1 MIAITGGGTGGHLA
15 IARALACEL
24 NLRGIKTIFIGS
36 SSGQDKMWFENSDIF
51 EATYFLNSS
60 GVVNKRGLGKLKS
73 LINIIKLAFKC
84 KKIFKTHNISSV
96 ISVGGYSAA
105 PGAFGAIIWGKNLY
119 IHEQNAVIGRLNLI
133 LKPFAKGFFSSYF
146 EPKFDY
152 PVDERFFNIS
162 RVRHDLK
169 TILFLGG
176 SQGANF
182 INNLALSL
190 AANLDKHG
198 IKIIHQCGQKEYE
211 AITQKYKELGVRAE
225 VFAFSKEIE
234 IFMHRAD
241 FCISRAGASTI
252 WELCAAGLPALFI
265 PFPYAANNHQF
276 YNAKFLQE
284 QGAGMILKEDEIEIE
299 QLLNQI
305 YSINLENI
313 SQKLIN
319 LIDKNGSKTI
329 IDKILQSSKEYQIYS

>member
-15 IARALACEL
+15 IAKAFANEL
-24 NLRGIKTIFIGS
+24 NSRGIKAIFIGS

-60 GVVNKRGLGKLKS
+60 GVVNKRGFGRLKS
-73 LINIIKLAFKC
+73 LINILNLAFKC
-84 KKIFKTHNISSV
+84 KKIFKFHKVSSV

-105 PGAFGAIIWGKNLY
+105 PAAFGAIICGKKLY

-133 LKPFAKGFFSSYF
+133 LKPFAREFFSSYF

-152 PVDERFFNIS
+152 PVDEKFFKIS
-162 RVRHDLK
+162 KIRKNLN

-190 AANLDKHG
+190 AKDLDKNG
-198 IKIIHQCGQKEYE
+198 IKIIHQCGQKDYE
-211 AITQKYKELGVRAE
+211 TIIEKYKELNIKAE
-225 VFAFSKEIE
+225 VFAFSKDIDL
-234 IFMHRAD
+234 FMSRAD

-252 WELCAAGLPALFI
+252 WELCAASLPTLFI

-276 YNAKFLQE
+276 YNAKFLNDQN
-284 QGAGMILKEDEIEIE
+284 AAMVLKEDEIDSKN
-299 QLLNQI
+299 LLNI
-305 YSINLENI
+305 ICNINLEDI

-319 LIDKNGSKTI
+319 LLNKNGSKVI
-329 IDKILQSSKEYQIYS
+329 IDRILQDC

>member
-15 IARALACEL
+15 IAKAFANEL
-24 NLRGIKTIFIGS
+24 NSRGIKAIFIGS
-36 SSGQDKMWFENSDIF
+36 SSGQDKMWFKNSDIF

-60 GVVNKRGLGKLKS
+60 GVVNKRGFGRLKS
-73 LINIIKLAFKC
+73 LINILNLAFKC
-84 KKIFKTHNISSV
+84 KRIFKFHKVSSV

-105 PGAFGAIIWGKNLY
+105 PAAFGAIIWGKKLY

-133 LKPFAKGFFSSYF
+133 LKPFAREFFSSYF

-152 PVDERFFNIS
+152 PVDEKFFKIS
-162 RVRHDLK
+162 RIRKNLN

-182 INNLALSL
+182 INNLALNL
-190 AANLDKHG
+190 AKDLDKNG
-198 IKIIHQCGQKEYE
+198 IKIIHQCGQKDYE
-211 AITQKYKELGVRAE
+211 TIVEKYKELNIKAE
-225 VFAFSKEIE
+225 VFAFSKDIDL
-234 IFMHRAD
+234 FMSRAD

-252 WELCAAGLPALFI
+252 WELCAASLPTLFI

-276 YNAKFLQE
+276 YNAKFLNDQN
-284 QGAGMILKEDEIEIE
+284 AAMVLKEDEIDNKN
-299 QLLNQI
+299 LLNII
-305 YSINLENI
+305 YNLNLEDI

-319 LIDKNGSKTI
+319 LLNKNGSKVI
-329 IDKILQSSKEYQIYS
+329 IDRILENC

>member
-15 IARALACEL
+15 IAKAFANEL
-24 NLRGIKTIFIGS
+24 NSRGIKAIFIGS

-60 GVVNKRGLGKLKS
+60 GVVNKRGFGRLKS
-73 LINIIKLAFKC
+73 LINILNLAFKC
-84 KKIFKTHNISSV
+84 KRIFKFHKVSSV

-105 PGAFGAIIWGKNLY
+105 PAAFGAIIWGKKLY

-133 LKPFAKGFFSSYF
+133 LKPFAREFFSSYF

-152 PVDERFFNIS
+152 PVDEKFFKIS
-162 RVRHDLK
+162 RIRKNLN

-190 AANLDKHG
+190 AKDLDKNG
-198 IKIIHQCGQKEYE
+198 IKIIHQCGQKDYE
-211 AITQKYKELGVRAE
+211 IIVEKYKELNIKAE
-225 VFAFSKEIE
+225 VFAFSKDIDL
-234 IFMHRAD
+234 FMSRAD

-252 WELCAAGLPALFI
+252 WELCAASLPTLFI

-276 YNAKFLQE
+276 YNAKFLKDQD
-284 QGAGMILKEDEIEIE
+284 AAMVLKEDEIDNKN
-299 QLLNQI
+299 LLNII
-305 YSINLENI
+305 YNLNLEDI

-319 LIDKNGSKTI
+319 LLNKNGSKVI
-329 IDKILQSSKEYQIYS
+329 IDRILENC

>member
-15 IARALACEL
+15 IAKAFANEL
-24 NLRGIKTIFIGS
+24 NSRGIKAIFVGS

-60 GVVNKRGLGKLKS
+60 GVVNKRGFGRLKS
-73 LINIIKLAFKC
+73 LINILNLAFKC
-84 KKIFKTHNISSV
+84 KKIFKFHKVSSV

-105 PGAFGAIIWGKNLY
+105 PAAFGAIICGKKLY

-133 LKPFAKGFFSSYF
+133 LKPFAREFFSSYF

-152 PVDERFFNIS
+152 PVDEKFFKIS
-162 RVRHDLK
+162 KIRKNLN

-190 AANLDKHG
+190 AKDLDKNG
-198 IKIIHQCGQKEYE
+198 IKIIHQCGQKDYE
-211 AITQKYKELGVRAE
+211 TIIEKYKELNIKAE
-225 VFAFSKEIE
+225 VFAFSKDIDL
-234 IFMHRAD
+234 FMSRAD

-252 WELCAAGLPALFI
+252 WELCAASLPTLFI

-276 YNAKFLQE
+276 YNAKFLNDQN
-284 QGAGMILKEDEIEIE
+284 AAMVLKEDEIDSKN
-299 QLLNQI
+299 LLNII
-305 YSINLENI
+305 YNINLEDI

-319 LIDKNGSKTI
+319 LLNKNGSKVI
-329 IDKILQSSKEYQIYS
+329 IDRILQDC

>member
-15 IARALACEL
+15 IAKAFANEL
-24 NLRGIKTIFIGS
+24 NSRGIKAIFIGS

-60 GVVNKRGLGKLKS
+60 GVVNKRGFGRLKS
-73 LINIIKLAFKC
+73 LINILNLAFKC
-84 KKIFKTHNISSV
+84 KKIFKFHKVSSV

-105 PGAFGAIIWGKNLY
+105 PAAFGAIICGKKLY

-133 LKPFAKGFFSSYF
+133 LKPFAREFFSSYF

-152 PVDERFFNIS
+152 PVDEKFFKIS
-162 RVRHDLK
+162 KIRKNLN

-190 AANLDKHG
+190 AKDLDKNG
-198 IKIIHQCGQKEYE
+198 IKIIHQCGQKDYE
-211 AITQKYKELGVRAE
+211 TIVEKYKELNIKAE
-225 VFAFSKEIE
+225 VFAFSKDIDL
-234 IFMHRAD
+234 FMSRAD

-252 WELCAAGLPALFI
+252 WELCAASLPTLFI

-276 YNAKFLQE
+276 YNAKFLNDQN
-284 QGAGMILKEDEIEIE
+284 AAMVLKEDEIDSKN
-299 QLLNQI
+299 LLNII
-305 YSINLENI
+305 YNLNLEDI

-319 LIDKNGSKTI
+319 LLNKNGSKVI
-329 IDKILQSSKEYQIYS
+329 IDRILQDC

>member
-15 IARALACEL
+15 IAKAFANEL
-24 NLRGIKTIFIGS
+24 NSRGIKAIFIGS

-60 GVVNKRGLGKLKS
+60 GVVNKRGFGRLKS
-73 LINIIKLAFKC
+73 LINILNLAFKC
-84 KKIFKTHNISSV
+84 KKIFKFHKVSSV

-105 PGAFGAIIWGKNLY
+105 PAAFGAIICGKKLY

-133 LKPFAKGFFSSYF
+133 LKPFAREFFSSYF

-152 PVDERFFNIS
+152 PVDEKFFKIS
-162 RVRHDLK
+162 KIRKNLN

-190 AANLDKHG
+190 AKDLDKNG
-198 IKIIHQCGQKEYE
+198 IKIIHQCGQKDYE
-211 AITQKYKELGVRAE
+211 IIVEKYKELNIKAE
-225 VFAFSKEIE
+225 VFAFSKDIDL
-234 IFMHRAD
+234 FMSRAD

-252 WELCAAGLPALFI
+252 WELCAASLPTLFI

-276 YNAKFLQE
+276 YNAKFLNDQN
-284 QGAGMILKEDEIEIE
+284 AAMVLKEDEIDSKN
-299 QLLNQI
+299 LLNII
-305 YSINLENI
+305 YNINLEDI

-319 LIDKNGSKTI
+319 LLNKNGSKVI
-329 IDKILQSSKEYQIYS
+329 IDRILQDC

>member
-15 IARALACEL
+15 IAKAFANEL
-24 NLRGIKTIFIGS
+24 NSRGIKAIFIGS

-60 GVVNKRGLGKLKS
+60 GVVNKRGFGRLKS
-73 LINIIKLAFKC
+73 LINILNLAFKC
-84 KKIFKTHNISSV
+84 KRIFKFHKVSSV

-105 PGAFGAIIWGKNLY
+105 PAAFGAIIWGKKLY

-133 LKPFAKGFFSSYF
+133 LKPFAREFFSSYF

-152 PVDERFFNIS
+152 PVDEKFFKIS
-162 RVRHDLK
+162 RIRKNLN

-182 INNLALSL
+182 INNLALNL
-190 AANLDKHG
+190 AKDLDKNG
-198 IKIIHQCGQKEYE
+198 IKIIHQCGQKDYE
-211 AITQKYKELGVRAE
+211 TIVEKYKELNIKAE
-225 VFAFSKEIE
+225 IFAFSKDIDL
-234 IFMHRAD
+234 FMSRAD

-252 WELCAAGLPALFI
+252 WELCAASLPTLFI

-276 YNAKFLQE
+276 YNAKFLNDQN
-284 QGAGMILKEDEIEIE
+284 AAMVLKENEIDNKN
-299 QLLNQI
+299 LLNII
-305 YSINLENI
+305 YNLNLEDV

-319 LIDKNGSKTI
+319 LLNKNGSKVI
-329 IDKILQSSKEYQIYS
+329 IDRILENC

>member
-15 IARALACEL
+15 IAKAFANEL
-24 NLRGIKTIFIGS
+24 NSRGIKAIFIGS

-60 GVVNKRGLGKLKS
+60 GVVNKRGFGRLKS
-73 LINIIKLAFKC
+73 LINILNLAFKC
-84 KKIFKTHNISSV
+84 KKIFKFHKVSSV

-105 PGAFGAIIWGKNLY
+105 PAAFGAIICGKKLY

-133 LKPFAKGFFSSYF
+133 LKPFAREFFSSYF

-152 PVDERFFNIS
+152 PVDEKFFKIS
-162 RVRHDLK
+162 KIRKNLN

-190 AANLDKHG
+190 AKDLDKNG
-198 IKIIHQCGQKEYE
+198 IKIIHQCGQKDYE
-211 AITQKYKELGVRAE
+211 TIIEKYKELNIKAE
-225 VFAFSKEIE
+225 VFAFSKDIDL
-234 IFMHRAD
+234 FMSRAD

-252 WELCAAGLPALFI
+252 WELCAASLPTLFI

-276 YNAKFLQE
+276 YNAKFLNDQN
-284 QGAGMILKEDEIEIE
+284 AAMVLKEDEIDSKN
-299 QLLNQI
+299 LLNMI
-305 YSINLENI
+305 YNLNLEDI

-319 LIDKNGSKTI
+319 LLNKNGSKVI
-329 IDKILQSSKEYQIYS
+329 IDRILQDC

>member
-15 IARALACEL
+15 IAKAFANEL
-24 NLRGIKTIFIGS
+24 NSRGIKAIFIGS

-60 GVVNKRGLGKLKS
+60 GVVNKRGFGRLKS
-73 LINIIKLAFKC
+73 LINILNLAFKC
-84 KKIFKTHNISSV
+84 KKIFKFHKVSSV

-105 PGAFGAIIWGKNLY
+105 PAAFGAIIWGKKLY

-133 LKPFAKGFFSSYF
+133 LKPFAREFFSSYF

-152 PVDERFFNIS
+152 PVDEKFFKIS
-162 RVRHDLK
+162 RIRKNLN

-182 INNLALSL
+182 INNLALNL
-190 AANLDKHG
+190 AKDLDKNG
-198 IKIIHQCGQKEYE
+198 IKIIHQCGQKDYE
-211 AITQKYKELGVRAE
+211 TIIEKYKELNIKAE
-225 VFAFSKEIE
+225 VFAFSKDIDL
-234 IFMHRAD
+234 FMSRAD

-252 WELCAAGLPALFI
+252 WELCAASLPTLFI

-276 YNAKFLQE
+276 YNAKFLNDQN
-284 QGAGMILKEDEIEIE
+284 AAMVLKENEIDSKN
-299 QLLNQI
+299 LLNII
-305 YSINLENI
+305 YNLNLEDI

-319 LIDKNGSKTI
+319 LLNKNGSKVI
-329 IDKILQSSKEYQIYS
+329 IDRILQDC

>member
-15 IARALACEL
+15 IAKAFANEL
-24 NLRGIKTIFIGS
+24 NSRGIKAIFIGS

-60 GVVNKRGLGKLKS
+60 GVVNKRGFGRLKS
-73 LINIIKLAFKC
+73 LINILNLAFKC
-84 KKIFKTHNISSV
+84 KKIFKFHKVSSV

-105 PGAFGAIIWGKNLY
+105 PAAFGAIICGKKLY

-133 LKPFAKGFFSSYF
+133 LKPFAREFFSSYF

-152 PVDERFFNIS
+152 PVDEKFFKIS
-162 RVRHDLK
+162 KIRKNLN

-190 AANLDKHG
+190 AKDLDKNG
-198 IKIIHQCGQKEYE
+198 IKIIHQCGQKDYE
-211 AITQKYKELGVRAE
+211 TIIEKYKELNIKAE
-225 VFAFSKEIE
+225 VVAFSKDIDL
-234 IFMHRAD
+234 FMSRAD

-252 WELCAAGLPALFI
+252 WELCAASLPTLFI

-276 YNAKFLQE
+276 YNAKFLNDQN
-284 QGAGMILKEDEIEIE
+284 AAMVLKEDEIDSKN
-299 QLLNQI
+299 LLNII
-305 YSINLENI
+305 YNLNLEDI

-319 LIDKNGSKTI
+319 LLNKNGSKVI
-329 IDKILQSSKEYQIYS
+329 IDRILQDC

>member
-15 IARALACEL
+15 IAKAFANEL
-24 NLRGIKTIFIGS
+24 NSRGIKAIFIGS
-36 SSGQDKMWFENSDIF
+36 SSGQDKMWFENNDIF

-60 GVVNKRGLGKLKS
+60 GVVNKRGFGRLKS
-73 LINIIKLAFKC
+73 LINILNLAFKC
-84 KKIFKTHNISSV
+84 KKIFKFHKVSSV

-105 PGAFGAIIWGKNLY
+105 PAAFGAIIWGKKLY

-133 LKPFAKGFFSSYF
+133 LKPFAREFFSSYF

-152 PVDERFFNIS
+152 PVDEKFFKIS
-162 RVRHDLK
+162 RIRKNLN

-182 INNLALSL
+182 INNLALNL
-190 AANLDKHG
+190 AKDLDKNG
-198 IKIIHQCGQKEYE
+198 IKIIHQCGQKDYE
-211 AITQKYKELGVRAE
+211 TIVEKYKELNIKAE
-225 VFAFSKEIE
+225 IFAFSKDIDL
-234 IFMHRAD
+234 FMSRAD

-252 WELCAAGLPALFI
+252 WELCAASLPTLFI

-276 YNAKFLQE
+276 YNAKFLNDQN
-284 QGAGMILKEDEIEIE
+284 AAMVLKENEIDNKN
-299 QLLNQI
+299 LLNII
-305 YSINLENI
+305 YNLNLEDV

-319 LIDKNGSKTI
+319 LLNKNGSKVI
-329 IDKILQSSKEYQIYS
+329 IDRILENC

>member
-15 IARALACEL
+15 IAKAFANEL
-24 NLRGIKTIFIGS
+24 NSRGIKAIFIGS

-60 GVVNKRGLGKLKS
+60 GVVNKRGFGRLKS
-73 LINIIKLAFKC
+73 LINILNLAFKC
-84 KKIFKTHNISSV
+84 KKIFKFHKVSSV

-105 PGAFGAIIWGKNLY
+105 PAAFGAIICGKKLY

-133 LKPFAKGFFSSYF
+133 LKPFAREFFSSYF

-152 PVDERFFNIS
+152 PVDEKFFKIS
-162 RVRHDLK
+162 RIRKNLN

-182 INNLALSL
+182 INNLALNL
-190 AANLDKHG
+190 AKDLDKNG
-198 IKIIHQCGQKEYE
+198 IKIIHQCGQKDYE
-211 AITQKYKELGVRAE
+211 TIVEKYKELNIKAE
-225 VFAFSKEIE
+225 VFAFSKDIDL
-234 IFMHRAD
+234 FMSRAN

-252 WELCAAGLPALFI
+252 WELCAASLPTLFI

-276 YNAKFLQE
+276 YNAKFLNDQN
-284 QGAGMILKEDEIEIE
+284 AAMVLKEDEIDSKN
-299 QLLNQI
+299 LLNII
-305 YSINLENI
+305 YNLNLEDI

-319 LIDKNGSKTI
+319 LLNKNGSKVI
-329 IDKILQSSKEYQIYS
+329 IDRILQDC

>member
-15 IARALACEL
+15 IAKAFANEL
-24 NLRGIKTIFIGS
+24 NSRGIKAIFIGS

-60 GVVNKRGLGKLKS
+60 GVVNKRGFGRLKS
-73 LINIIKLAFKC
+73 LINILNLAFKC
-84 KKIFKTHNISSV
+84 KKIFKFHKVSSV

-105 PGAFGAIIWGKNLY
+105 PAAFGAIIWGKKLY

-133 LKPFAKGFFSSYF
+133 LKPFAREFFSSYF

-152 PVDERFFNIS
+152 PVDEKFFKIS
-162 RVRHDLK
+162 RIRKNLN

-182 INNLALSL
+182 INNLALNL
-190 AANLDKHG
+190 AKDLDKNG
-198 IKIIHQCGQKEYE
+198 IKIIHQCGQKDYE
-211 AITQKYKELGVRAE
+211 TIVEKYKELNIKAE
-225 VFAFSKEIE
+225 IFAFSKDIDL
-234 IFMHRAD
+234 FMSRAD

-252 WELCAAGLPALFI
+252 WELCAASLPTLFI

-276 YNAKFLQE
+276 YNAKFLNDQN
-284 QGAGMILKEDEIEIE
+284 AAMVLKENEIDNKN
-299 QLLNQI
+299 LLNII
-305 YSINLENI
+305 YNLNLEDV

-319 LIDKNGSKTI
+319 LLNKNGSKVI
-329 IDKILQSSKEYQIYS
+329 IDRILQDY

>member
-15 IARALACEL
+15 IAKAFANEL
-24 NLRGIKTIFIGS
+24 NSRGIKAIFIGS

-60 GVVNKRGLGKLKS
+60 GVVNKRGFGRLKS
-73 LINIIKLAFKC
+73 LINILNLAFKC
-84 KKIFKTHNISSV
+84 KKIFKFHKVSSV

-105 PGAFGAIIWGKNLY
+105 PAAFGAIICGKKLY

-133 LKPFAKGFFSSYF
+133 LKPFAREFFSSYF

-152 PVDERFFNIS
+152 PVDEKFFKIS
-162 RVRHDLK
+162 KIRKNLN

-190 AANLDKHG
+190 AKDLDKNG
-198 IKIIHQCGQKEYE
+198 IKIIHQCGQKDYE
-211 AITQKYKELGVRAE
+211 IIVEKYKELNIKAE
-225 VFAFSKEIE
+225 VFAFSKDIDL
-234 IFMHRAD
+234 FMSRAD

-252 WELCAAGLPALFI
+252 WELCAASLPTLFI

-276 YNAKFLQE
+276 YNAKFLNDQN
-284 QGAGMILKEDEIEIE
+284 AAMVLKEDEIDSKN
-299 QLLNQI
+299 LLNII
-305 YSINLENI
+305 YNINLEDI
-313 SQKLIN
+313 SQKLIYLLN
-319 LIDKNGSKTI
+319 KNGSKVI
-329 IDKILQSSKEYQIYS
+329 IDRILQDC

>member
-1 MIAITGGGTGGHLA
+1 MIVITGGGTGGHLA
-15 IARALACEL
+15 IAKAFANEL
-24 NLRGIKTIFIGS
+24 NSRGIKAIFIGS

-60 GVVNKRGLGKLKS
+60 GVVNKRGFGRLKS
-73 LINIIKLAFKC
+73 LINILNLAFKC
-84 KKIFKTHNISSV
+84 KKIFKFHKVSSV

-105 PGAFGAIIWGKNLY
+105 PAAFGAIIWGKKLY

-133 LKPFAKGFFSSYF
+133 LKPFAREFFSSYF

-152 PVDERFFNIS
+152 PVDEKFFKIS
-162 RVRHDLK
+162 RIRKNLN

-182 INNLALSL
+182 INNLALNL
-190 AANLDKHG
+190 AKDLDKNG
-198 IKIIHQCGQKEYE
+198 IKIIHQCGQKDYE
-211 AITQKYKELGVRAE
+211 TIVEKYKELNIKAE
-225 VFAFSKEIE
+225 VFAFSKDIDL
-234 IFMHRAD
+234 FMSRAD

-252 WELCAAGLPALFI
+252 WELCAASLPTLFI

-276 YNAKFLQE
+276 YNAKFLNDQN
-284 QGAGMILKEDEIEIE
+284 AAMVLKENEIDNKN
-299 QLLNQI
+299 LLNII
-305 YSINLENI
+305 YNLNLEDI

-319 LIDKNGSKTI
+319 LLNKNGSKVI
-329 IDKILQSSKEYQIYS
+329 IDRILQDY

>member
-1 MIAITGGGTGGHLA
+1 MIVITGGGTGGHLA
-15 IARALACEL
+15 IAKAFANEL
-24 NLRGIKTIFIGS
+24 NSRGIKAIFIGS

-60 GVVNKRGLGKLKS
+60 GVVNKRGFGRLKS
-73 LINIIKLAFKC
+73 LINILNLAFKC
-84 KKIFKTHNISSV
+84 KKIFKFHKVSSV

-105 PGAFGAIIWGKNLY
+105 PAAFGAIIWSKKLY

-133 LKPFAKGFFSSYF
+133 LKPFAREFFSSYF

-152 PVDERFFNIS
+152 PVDEKFFKIS
-162 RVRHDLK
+162 RIRKNLN

-182 INNLALSL
+182 INNLALNL
-190 AANLDKHG
+190 AKDLDKNG
-198 IKIIHQCGQKEYE
+198 IKIIHQCGQKDYE
-211 AITQKYKELGVRAE
+211 TIVEKYKELNIKAE
-225 VFAFSKEIE
+225 VFAFSKDIDL
-234 IFMHRAD
+234 FMSRAD

-252 WELCAAGLPALFI
+252 WELCAASLPTLFI

-276 YNAKFLQE
+276 YNAKFLNDQN
-284 QGAGMILKEDEIEIE
+284 AAMVLKENEIDNKN
-299 QLLNQI
+299 LLNII
-305 YSINLENI
+305 YNLNLEDV

-319 LIDKNGSKTI
+319 LLNKNGSKVI
-329 IDKILQSSKEYQIYS
+329 IDRILQDY

>member
-15 IARALACEL
+15 IAKAFANEL
-24 NLRGIKTIFIGS
+24 NSRGIKAIFIGS

-60 GVVNKRGLGKLKS
+60 GVVNKRGFGRLKS
-73 LINIIKLAFKC
+73 LINILNLAFKC
-84 KKIFKTHNISSV
+84 KKIFKFHKVSSV

-105 PGAFGAIIWGKNLY
+105 PAAFGAIICGKKLY

-133 LKPFAKGFFSSYF
+133 LKPFAREFFSSYF

-152 PVDERFFNIS
+152 PVDEKFFKIS
-162 RVRHDLK
+162 KIRKNLN

-182 INNLALSL
+182 INNLALNL
-190 AANLDKHG
+190 AKDLDKNG
-198 IKIIHQCGQKEYE
+198 IKIIHQCGQKDYE
-211 AITQKYKELGVRAE
+211 TIVEKYKELNIKAE
-225 VFAFSKEIE
+225 IFAFSKDIDL
-234 IFMHRAD
+234 FMSRAD

-252 WELCAAGLPALFI
+252 WELCAASLPTLFI

-276 YNAKFLQE
+276 YNAKFLNDQNAAMVLRE
-284 QGAGMILKEDEIEIE
+284 NEIDSKN
-299 QLLNQI
+299 LLNII
-305 YSINLENI
+305 YNLNLEDI

-319 LIDKNGSKTI
+319 LLNKNGSKVI
-329 IDKILQSSKEYQIYS
+329 IDRILQDC

>member
-15 IARALACEL
+15 IAKAFANEL
-24 NLRGIKTIFIGS
+24 NSRGIKAIFIGS

-51 EATYFLNSS
+51 EATYFLDSS
-60 GVVNKRGLGKLKS
+60 GVVNKRGFGRLKS
-73 LINIIKLAFKC
+73 LINILNLAFKC
-84 KKIFKTHNISSV
+84 KKIFKFHKVSSV

-105 PGAFGAIIWGKNLY
+105 PAAFGAIICGKKLY

-133 LKPFAKGFFSSYF
+133 LKPFAREFFSSYF

-152 PVDERFFNIS
+152 PVDEKFFKIS
-162 RVRHDLK
+162 KIRKNLN

-190 AANLDKHG
+190 AKDLDKNG
-198 IKIIHQCGQKEYE
+198 IKIIHQCGQKDYE
-211 AITQKYKELGVRAE
+211 TIIEKYKELNIKAE
-225 VFAFSKEIE
+225 VFAFSKDIDL
-234 IFMHRAD
+234 FMSRAD

-252 WELCAAGLPALFI
+252 WELCAASLPTLFI

-276 YNAKFLQE
+276 YNAKFLNDQN
-284 QGAGMILKEDEIEIE
+284 AAMVLKEDEIDSKN
-299 QLLNQI
+299 LLNII
-305 YSINLENI
+305 YNLNLEDI

-319 LIDKNGSKTI
+319 LLNKNGSKVL
-329 IDKILQSSKEYQIYS
+329 IDRILQDC

>member
-15 IARALACEL
+15 IAKAFANEL
-24 NLRGIKTIFIGS
+24 NSRGIKAIFIGS

-60 GVVNKRGLGKLKS
+60 GVVNKRGFGRLKS
-73 LINIIKLAFKC
+73 LINILNLAFKC
-84 KKIFKTHNISSV
+84 KKIFKFHKVSSV

-105 PGAFGAIIWGKNLY
+105 PAAFGAIICGKKLY

-133 LKPFAKGFFSSYF
+133 LKPFAREFFSSYF

-152 PVDERFFNIS
+152 PVDEKFFKIS
-162 RVRHDLK
+162 KIRKNLN

-190 AANLDKHG
+190 AKDLDKNG
-198 IKIIHQCGQKEYE
+198 IKIIHQCGQKDYE
-211 AITQKYKELGVRAE
+211 IIVEKYKELNIKAE
-225 VFAFSKEIE
+225 VFAFSKDIDL
-234 IFMHRAD
+234 FMSRAD

-252 WELCAAGLPALFI
+252 WELCAASLPTLFI

-276 YNAKFLQE
+276 YNAKFLNDQN
-284 QGAGMILKEDEIEIE
+284 AAMVLKEDEIDSKN
-299 QLLNQI
+299 LLNII
-305 YSINLENI
+305 YNLNLEDI

-319 LIDKNGSKTI
+319 LLNKNGSKVI
-329 IDKILQSSKEYQIYS
+329 IDRILQDC

>member
-15 IARALACEL
+15 IAKAFANEL
-24 NLRGIKTIFIGS
+24 NSRGIKAIFIGS

-60 GVVNKRGLGKLKS
+60 GVVNKRGFGRLKS
-73 LINIIKLAFKC
+73 LINILNLAFKC
-84 KKIFKTHNISSV
+84 KKIFKFHKVSSV

-105 PGAFGAIIWGKNLY
+105 PAAFGAIICGKKLY

-133 LKPFAKGFFSSYF
+133 LKPFAREFFSSYF

-152 PVDERFFNIS
+152 PVDEKFFKIS
-162 RVRHDLK
+162 KIRKNLN

-190 AANLDKHG
+190 AKDLDKNG
-198 IKIIHQCGQKEYE
+198 IKIIHQCGQKDYE
-211 AITQKYKELGVRAE
+211 IIVEKYKELNIKAE
-225 VFAFSKEIE
+225 VFAFSKDIDL
-234 IFMHRAD
+234 FMSRAD

-252 WELCAAGLPALFI
+252 WELCAASLPTLFI

-276 YNAKFLQE
+276 YNAKFLNDQN
-284 QGAGMILKEDEIEIE
+284 AAMVLKEDEIDSKN
-299 QLLNQI
+299 LLNMI
-305 YSINLENI
+305 YNLNLEDI

-319 LIDKNGSKTI
+319 LLNKNGSKVI
-329 IDKILQSSKEYQIYS
+329 IDRILQDC

>member
-15 IARALACEL
+15 IAKAFANEL
-24 NLRGIKTIFIGS
+24 NSRGIKAIFIGS

-60 GVVNKRGLGKLKS
+60 GVVNKRGFGRLKS
-73 LINIIKLAFKC
+73 LINILNLAFKC
-84 KKIFKTHNISSV
+84 KKIFKFHKVSSV

-105 PGAFGAIIWGKNLY
+105 PAAFGAIICGKKLY

-133 LKPFAKGFFSSYF
+133 LKPFAREFFSSYF

-152 PVDERFFNIS
+152 PVDEKFFKIS
-162 RVRHDLK
+162 KIRKNLN

-190 AANLDKHG
+190 AKDLDKNG
-198 IKIIHQCGQKEYE
+198 IKIIHQCGQKDYE
-211 AITQKYKELGVRAE
+211 TIVEKYKELNIKAE
-225 VFAFSKEIE
+225 VFAFSKDIDL
-234 IFMHRAD
+234 FMSRAD

-252 WELCAAGLPALFI
+252 WELCAASLPTLFI

-276 YNAKFLQE
+276 YNAKFLNDQN
-284 QGAGMILKEDEIEIE
+284 AAMVLKEDEIDIKN
-299 QLLNQI
+299 LLNII
-305 YSINLENI
+305 YNLNLEDI

-319 LIDKNGSKTI
+319 LLNKNGSKVI
-329 IDKILQSSKEYQIYS
+329 IDKILQDC

>member
-15 IARALACEL
+15 IAKAFANEL
-24 NLRGIKTIFIGS
+24 NSRGIKAIFIGS

-60 GVVNKRGLGKLKS
+60 GVVNKRGFGRLKS
-73 LINIIKLAFKC
+73 LINILNLAFKC
-84 KKIFKTHNISSV
+84 KRIFKFHKVSSV

-105 PGAFGAIIWGKNLY
+105 PAAFGAIIWGKKLY

-133 LKPFAKGFFSSYF
+133 LKPFAREFFSSYF

-152 PVDERFFNIS
+152 PVDEKFFKIS
-162 RVRHDLK
+162 RIRKNLN

-182 INNLALSL
+182 INNLALNL
-190 AANLDKHG
+190 AKDLDKNG
-198 IKIIHQCGQKEYE
+198 IKIIHQCGQKDYE
-211 AITQKYKELGVRAE
+211 TIVEKYKELNIKAE
-225 VFAFSKEIE
+225 IFAFSKDIDL
-234 IFMHRAD
+234 FMSRAD

-252 WELCAAGLPALFI
+252 WELCAASLPTLFI

-276 YNAKFLQE
+276 YNAKFLNDQN
-284 QGAGMILKEDEIEIE
+284 AAMVLKEDEIDNKN
-299 QLLNQI
+299 LLNII
-305 YSINLENI
+305 YNLNLEDI

-319 LIDKNGSKTI
+319 LLNKNGSKVI
-329 IDKILQSSKEYQIYS
+329 IDRILENC

>member
-15 IARALACEL
+15 IAKAFANEL
-24 NLRGIKTIFIGS
+24 NSRGIKAIFIGS

-60 GVVNKRGLGKLKS
+60 GVVNKRGFGRLKS
-73 LINIIKLAFKC
+73 LINILNLAFKC
-84 KKIFKTHNISSV
+84 KKIFKFHKVSSV

-105 PGAFGAIIWGKNLY
+105 PAAFGAIICGKKLY

-133 LKPFAKGFFSSYF
+133 LKPFAREFFSSYF

-152 PVDERFFNIS
+152 PVDEKFFKIS
-162 RVRHDLK
+162 RIRKNLN

-190 AANLDKHG
+190 AKDLDKNG
-198 IKIIHQCGQKEYE
+198 IKIIHQCGQKDYE
-211 AITQKYKELGVRAE
+211 TIIEKYKELNIKAE
-225 VFAFSKEIE
+225 VFAFSKDIDL
-234 IFMHRAD
+234 FMSRAD

-252 WELCAAGLPALFI
+252 WELCAASLPTLFI

-276 YNAKFLQE
+276 YNAKFLNDQN
-284 QGAGMILKEDEIEIE
+284 AAMVLKEDEIDSKN
-299 QLLNQI
+299 LLNII
-305 YSINLENI
+305 YNLNLEDI

-319 LIDKNGSKTI
+319 LLNKNGSKVV
-329 IDKILQSSKEYQIYS
+329 IDRILQDC

>member
-15 IARALACEL
+15 IAKAFANEL
-24 NLRGIKTIFIGS
+24 NSRGIKAIFIGS
-36 SSGQDKMWFENSDIF
+36 SSGQDKMWFENNDIF

-60 GVVNKRGLGKLKS
+60 GVVNKRGFGRLKS
-73 LINIIKLAFKC
+73 LINILNLAFKC
-84 KKIFKTHNISSV
+84 KKIFKFHKVSSV

-105 PGAFGAIIWGKNLY
+105 PAAFGAIICGKKLY

-133 LKPFAKGFFSSYF
+133 LKPFAREFFSSYF

-152 PVDERFFNIS
+152 PVDEKFFKIS
-162 RVRHDLK
+162 KIRKNLN

-190 AANLDKHG
+190 AKDLDKNG
-198 IKIIHQCGQKEYE
+198 IKIIHQCGQKDYE
-211 AITQKYKELGVRAE
+211 IIVEKYKELNIKAE
-225 VFAFSKEIE
+225 VFAFSKDIDL
-234 IFMHRAD
+234 FMSRAD

-252 WELCAAGLPALFI
+252 WELCAASLPTLFI

-276 YNAKFLQE
+276 YNAKFLNDQN
-284 QGAGMILKEDEIEIE
+284 AAMVLKEDEIDNKN
-299 QLLNQI
+299 LLNII
-305 YSINLENI
+305 YNLNLEDI

-319 LIDKNGSKTI
+319 LLNKNGSKVI
-329 IDKILQSSKEYQIYS
+329 IDGILQDC

>member
-15 IARALACEL
+15 IAKAFANEL
-24 NLRGIKTIFIGS
+24 NSRGIKAIFIGS

-60 GVVNKRGLGKLKS
+60 GVVNKRGFGRLKS
-73 LINIIKLAFKC
+73 LINILNLAFKC
-84 KKIFKTHNISSV
+84 KKIFKFHKVSSV

-105 PGAFGAIIWGKNLY
+105 PAAFGAIICGKKLY

-133 LKPFAKGFFSSYF
+133 LKPFAREFFSSYF

-152 PVDERFFNIS
+152 PVDEKFFKIS
-162 RVRHDLK
+162 KIRKNLN

-190 AANLDKHG
+190 AKDLDKNG
-198 IKIIHQCGQKEYE
+198 IKIIHQCGQKDYE
-211 AITQKYKELGVRAE
+211 IIIEKYKELNIKAE
-225 VFAFSKEIE
+225 VFAFSKDIDL
-234 IFMHRAD
+234 FMSRAD

-252 WELCAAGLPALFI
+252 WELCAASLPTLFI

-276 YNAKFLQE
+276 YNAKFLNDQN
-284 QGAGMILKEDEIEIE
+284 AAMVLKEDEIDSKN
-299 QLLNQI
+299 LLNMI
-305 YSINLENI
+305 YNLNLEDI

-319 LIDKNGSKTI
+319 LLNKNGSKVI
-329 IDKILQSSKEYQIYS
+329 IDRILQDC

>member
-15 IARALACEL
+15 IAKAFANEL
-24 NLRGIKTIFIGS
+24 NSRGIKAIFIGS

-60 GVVNKRGLGKLKS
+60 GVVNKRGFGRLKS
-73 LINIIKLAFKC
+73 LINILNLAFKC
-84 KKIFKTHNISSV
+84 KRIFKFHKVSSV

-105 PGAFGAIIWGKNLY
+105 PAAFGAIIWGKKLY

-133 LKPFAKGFFSSYF
+133 LKPFAREFFSSYF

-152 PVDERFFNIS
+152 PVDEKFFKIS
-162 RVRHDLK
+162 RIRKNLN

-182 INNLALSL
+182 INNLALNL
-190 AANLDKHG
+190 AKDLDKNG
-198 IKIIHQCGQKEYE
+198 IKIIHQCGQKDYE
-211 AITQKYKELGVRAE
+211 TIVEKYKELNIKAE
-225 VFAFSKEIE
+225 IFAFSKDIDL
-234 IFMHRAD
+234 FMSRAD

-252 WELCAAGLPALFI
+252 WELCAASLPTLFI

-276 YNAKFLQE
+276 YNAKFLNDQN
-284 QGAGMILKEDEIEIE
+284 AAMVLKENEIDNKN
-299 QLLNQI
+299 LLNII
-305 YSINLENI
+305 YNLNLEDI

-319 LIDKNGSKTI
+319 LLNKNGSKVI
-329 IDKILQSSKEYQIYS
+329 IDRILQDY

>member
-15 IARALACEL
+15 IAKAFANEL
-24 NLRGIKTIFIGS
+24 NSRGIKAIFIGS
-36 SSGQDKMWFENSDIF
+36 SSGQDRMWFENSDIF

-60 GVVNKRGLGKLKS
+60 GVVNKRGFGRLKS
-73 LINIIKLAFKC
+73 LINILNLAFKC
-84 KKIFKTHNISSV
+84 KRIFKFHKVSSV

-105 PGAFGAIIWGKNLY
+105 PAAFGAIIWGKKLY

-133 LKPFAKGFFSSYF
+133 LKPFAREFFSSYF

-152 PVDERFFNIS
+152 PVDEKFFKIS
-162 RVRHDLK
+162 RIRKNLN

-182 INNLALSL
+182 INNLALNL
-190 AANLDKHG
+190 AKDLDKNG
-198 IKIIHQCGQKEYE
+198 IKIIHQCGQKDYE
-211 AITQKYKELGVRAE
+211 TIVEKYKELNIKAE
-225 VFAFSKEIE
+225 VFAFSKDIDL
-234 IFMHRAD
+234 FMSRAD

-252 WELCAAGLPALFI
+252 WELCAASLPTLFI

-276 YNAKFLQE
+276 YNAKFLNDQN
-284 QGAGMILKEDEIEIE
+284 AAMVLKENEIDNKN
-299 QLLNQI
+299 LLNII
-305 YSINLENI
+305 YNLNLEDI

-319 LIDKNGSKTI
+319 LLNKNGSKVI
-329 IDKILQSSKEYQIYS
+329 IDRILQDY

>member
-15 IARALACEL
+15 IAKAFANEL
-24 NLRGIKTIFIGS
+24 NSRGIKAIFIGS

-60 GVVNKRGLGKLKS
+60 GVVNKRGFGRLKS
-73 LINIIKLAFKC
+73 LINILNLAFKC
-84 KKIFKTHNISSV
+84 KRIFKFHKVSSV

-105 PGAFGAIIWGKNLY
+105 PAAFGAIIWGKKLY

-133 LKPFAKGFFSSYF
+133 LKPFAREFFSSYF

-152 PVDERFFNIS
+152 PVDEKFFKIS
-162 RVRHDLK
+162 RIRKNLN

-182 INNLALSL
+182 INNLALNL
-190 AANLDKHG
+190 AKDLDKNG
-198 IKIIHQCGQKEYE
+198 IKIIHQCGQKDYE
-211 AITQKYKELGVRAE
+211 IIVEKYKELNIKAE
-225 VFAFSKEIE
+225 VFAFSKDIDL
-234 IFMHRAD
+234 FMSRAD

-252 WELCAAGLPALFI
+252 WELCAASLPTLFI

-276 YNAKFLQE
+276 YNAKFLNDQN
-284 QGAGMILKEDEIEIE
+284 AAMVLKENEIDSKN
-299 QLLNQI
+299 LLNII
-305 YSINLENI
+305 YNLNLEDI

-319 LIDKNGSKTI
+319 LLNKNGSKVI
-329 IDKILQSSKEYQIYS
+329 IDRILQDC

>member
-15 IARALACEL
+15 IAKAFANEL
-24 NLRGIKTIFIGS
+24 NSRGIKAIFIGS

-60 GVVNKRGLGKLKS
+60 GVVNKRGFGRLKS
-73 LINIIKLAFKC
+73 LINILNLAFKC
-84 KKIFKTHNISSV
+84 KKIFKFHKVSSV

-105 PGAFGAIIWGKNLY
+105 PAAFGAIICGKKLY

-133 LKPFAKGFFSSYF
+133 LKPFAREFFSSYF

-152 PVDERFFNIS
+152 PIDEKFFKIS
-162 RVRHDLK
+162 RIRKNLN

-190 AANLDKHG
+190 AKDLDKNG
-198 IKIIHQCGQKEYE
+198 IKIIHQCGQKDYE
-211 AITQKYKELGVRAE
+211 TIIEKYKELNIKAE
-225 VFAFSKEIE
+225 VFAFSKDIDL
-234 IFMHRAD
+234 FMSRAD

-252 WELCAAGLPALFI
+252 WELCAASLPTLFI

-276 YNAKFLQE
+276 YNAKFLNDQN
-284 QGAGMILKEDEIEIE
+284 AAMVLKEDEIDSKN
-299 QLLNQI
+299 LLNII
-305 YSINLENI
+305 YNLNLEDI

-319 LIDKNGSKTI
+319 LLNKNGSKVI
-329 IDKILQSSKEYQIYS
+329 IDRILQDC

>member
-1 MIAITGGGTGGHLA
+1 MIVITGGGTGGHLA
-15 IARALACEL
+15 IAKAFANEL
-24 NLRGIKTIFIGS
+24 NSRGIKAIFIGS

-60 GVVNKRGLGKLKS
+60 GVVNKRGFGRLKS
-73 LINIIKLAFKC
+73 LINILNLAFKC
-84 KKIFKTHNISSV
+84 KRIFKFHKVSSV

-105 PGAFGAIIWGKNLY
+105 PAAFGAIIWGKKLY

-133 LKPFAKGFFSSYF
+133 LKPFAREFFSSYF

-152 PVDERFFNIS
+152 PVDEKFFKIS
-162 RVRHDLK
+162 RIRKNLN

-182 INNLALSL
+182 INNLALNL
-190 AANLDKHG
+190 AKDLDKNG
-198 IKIIHQCGQKEYE
+198 IKIIHQCGQKDYE
-211 AITQKYKELGVRAE
+211 TIVEKYKELNIKAE
-225 VFAFSKEIE
+225 VFAFSKDIDL
-234 IFMHRAD
+234 FMSRAD

-252 WELCAAGLPALFI
+252 WELCAASLPTLFI

-276 YNAKFLQE
+276 YNAKFLNDQN
-284 QGAGMILKEDEIEIE
+284 AAMVLKENEIDNKN
-299 QLLNQI
+299 LLNII
-305 YSINLENI
+305 YNLNLEDV

-319 LIDKNGSKTI
+319 LLNKNGSKVI
-329 IDKILQSSKEYQIYS
+329 IDRILQDY

>member
-15 IARALACEL
+15 IAKAFANEL
-24 NLRGIKTIFIGS
+24 NSRGIKAIFIGS

-60 GVVNKRGLGKLKS
+60 GVVNKRGFGRLKS
-73 LINIIKLAFKC
+73 LINILNLAFKC
-84 KKIFKTHNISSV
+84 KRIFKFHKISSV

-105 PGAFGAIIWGKNLY
+105 PAAFGAIIWGKKLY

-133 LKPFAKGFFSSYF
+133 LKPFAREFFSSYF

-152 PVDERFFNIS
+152 PVDEKFFKIS
-162 RVRHDLK
+162 RIRKNLN

-182 INNLALSL
+182 INNLALNL
-190 AANLDKHG
+190 AKDLDKNG
-198 IKIIHQCGQKEYE
+198 IKIIHQCGQKDYE
-211 AITQKYKELGVRAE
+211 TIVEKYKELNIKAE
-225 VFAFSKEIE
+225 IFAFSKDIDL
-234 IFMHRAD
+234 FMSRAD

-252 WELCAAGLPALFI
+252 WELCAASLPTLFI

-276 YNAKFLQE
+276 YNAKFLNDQN
-284 QGAGMILKEDEIEIE
+284 AAMVLKEDEIDNKN
-299 QLLNQI
+299 LLNII
-305 YSINLENI
+305 YNLNLEDV

-319 LIDKNGSKTI
+319 LLNKNGSKVI
-329 IDKILQSSKEYQIYS
+329 IDRILENC

>member
-15 IARALACEL
+15 IAKAFANEL
-24 NLRGIKTIFIGS
+24 NSRGIKAIFIGS

-60 GVVNKRGLGKLKS
+60 GVVNKRGFGRLKS
-73 LINIIKLAFKC
+73 LINILNLAFKC
-84 KKIFKTHNISSV
+84 KKIFKFHKVSSV

-105 PGAFGAIIWGKNLY
+105 PAAFGAIIWGKKLY

-133 LKPFAKGFFSSYF
+133 LKPFAREFFSSYF

-152 PVDERFFNIS
+152 PVDEKFFKIS
-162 RVRHDLK
+162 KIRKNLN

-182 INNLALSL
+182 INNLALNL
-190 AANLDKHG
+190 AKDLDKNG
-198 IKIIHQCGQKEYE
+198 IKIIHQCGQKDYE
-211 AITQKYKELGVRAE
+211 TIVEKYKELNIKAE
-225 VFAFSKEIE
+225 VFAFSKDIDL
-234 IFMHRAD
+234 FMSRAD

-252 WELCAAGLPALFI
+252 WELCAASLPTLFI

-276 YNAKFLQE
+276 YNAKFLNDQN
-284 QGAGMILKEDEIEIE
+284 AAMVLKEDEIDSKN
-299 QLLNQI
+299 LLNII
-305 YSINLENI
+305 YNLNLEDI

-319 LIDKNGSKTI
+319 LLNKNGSKVI
-329 IDKILQSSKEYQIYS
+329 IDRILQDC

>member
-15 IARALACEL
+15 IAKAFANEL
-24 NLRGIKTIFIGS
+24 NSRGIKAIFIGS

-60 GVVNKRGLGKLKS
+60 GVVNKRGFGRLKS
-73 LINIIKLAFKC
+73 LINILNLAFKC
-84 KKIFKTHNISSV
+84 KKIFKFHKVSSV

-105 PGAFGAIIWGKNLY
+105 PAAFGAIICGKKLY

-133 LKPFAKGFFSSYF
+133 LKPFAREFFSSYF

-152 PVDERFFNIS
+152 PVDEKFFKIS
-162 RVRHDLK
+162 KIRKNLD
-169 TILFLGG
+169 TILFVGG

-190 AANLDKHG
+190 AKDLDKNG
-198 IKIIHQCGQKEYE
+198 IKIIHQCGQKDYE
-211 AITQKYKELGVRAE
+211 TIIEKYKELNIKAE
-225 VFAFSKEIE
+225 VFAFSKDIDL
-234 IFMHRAD
+234 FMSRAD

-252 WELCAAGLPALFI
+252 WELCAASLPTLFI

-276 YNAKFLQE
+276 YNAKFLNDQN
-284 QGAGMILKEDEIEIE
+284 AAMVLKEDEIDSKN
-299 QLLNQI
+299 LLNII
-305 YSINLENI
+305 YNLNLEDI

-319 LIDKNGSKTI
+319 LLNKNGSKVI
-329 IDKILQSSKEYQIYS
+329 IDRILQDC

>member
-15 IARALACEL
+15 IAKAFANEL
-24 NLRGIKTIFIGS
+24 NSRGIKAIFIGS

-60 GVVNKRGLGKLKS
+60 GVVNKRGFGRLKS
-73 LINIIKLAFKC
+73 LINILNLAFKC
-84 KKIFKTHNISSV
+84 KKIFKFHKVSSV

-105 PGAFGAIIWGKNLY
+105 PAAFGAIIWGKKLY

-133 LKPFAKGFFSSYF
+133 LKPFAREFFSSYF

-152 PVDERFFNIS
+152 PVDEKFFKIS
-162 RVRHDLK
+162 RIRKNLN

-182 INNLALSL
+182 INNLALNL
-190 AANLDKHG
+190 AKDLDKNG
-198 IKIIHQCGQKEYE
+198 IKIIHQCGQKDYE
-211 AITQKYKELGVRAE
+211 TIVEKYKELNIKAE
-225 VFAFSKEIE
+225 VFAFSKDIDL
-234 IFMHRAD
+234 FMSRAD

-252 WELCAAGLPALFI
+252 WELCAASLPTLFI

-276 YNAKFLQE
+276 YNAKFLNDQN
-284 QGAGMILKEDEIEIE
+284 AAMVLKENEIDNKN
-299 QLLNQI
+299 LLNII
-305 YSINLENI
+305 YNLNLEDV

-319 LIDKNGSKTI
+319 LLNKNGSKVI
-329 IDKILQSSKEYQIYS
+329 IDRILQDY